1 MYTVDENDCVDED
14 VEGPARHG
22 RGQVIRRSQRW
33 FVLLWPTQHAF
44 RLLKCSVRDIPEIFK
59 TASPKEPPKRK
70 LFVVVSSDKGLCG
83 GVHSSLSKLTRRSLI
98 GPVATADPASPIV
111 IIGDKAKAQL
121 SRVLT
126 KNFVL
131 TVNQIGKDV
140 PTFADAAGVVDLIA
154 QSGVQYDSVRLRREL
169 YERPSKC

>member
-1 MYTVDENDCVDED
+1 MKMIASTKMVK
-14 VEGPARHG
+14 A
-22 RGQVIRRSQRW
+22 QRAMGAGKSYGEANIGSSPSW
-33 FVLLWPTQHAF
+33 ANPLRVPFAHMLCLL
-44 RLLKCSVRDIPEIFK
+44 IIEIFK

-83 GVHSSLSKLTRRSLI
+83 GIHSSLSKLLRKALI
-98 GPVATADPASPIV
+98 GPEAHADPASPIV
-111 IIGDKAKAQL
+111 VIGDKAKAQL
-121 SRVLT
+121 SRHLA

-154 QSGVQYDSVRLRREL
+154 QSGVQYDSVR
-169 YERPSKC
+169 PP